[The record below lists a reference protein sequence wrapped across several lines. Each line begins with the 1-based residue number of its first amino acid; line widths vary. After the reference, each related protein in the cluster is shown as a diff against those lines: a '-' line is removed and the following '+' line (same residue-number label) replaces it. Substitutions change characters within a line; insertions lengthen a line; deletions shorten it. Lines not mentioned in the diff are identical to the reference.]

1 MVRKHNFREWV
12 TDNCF
17 IIFMILTFASFAYNV
32 PGIFRVFLWVFIVFA
47 NLRYC
52 RIKSMMDAL
61 IVAYVAGAFLSLTG
75 MIIRPYPFE
84 FFYKVF
90 VDSYIPIIFYFIGKH
105 SDNQLQTRF
114 YNRTLIAILF
124 VYIVGFY
131 YALTMPSWYVQKT
144 LEIANLHSSYTE
156 DTIMYARFGSFL
168 DSYHVG
174 NLGVFALCFV
184 FGLQRTDDKT
194 NRRLL
199 GYLGLGVVIV
209 AVLLS
214 QQRVAMFIGGA
225 LLVYYIFKGLKN
237 KAAILGILGVLLILL
252 LIIPRFFDDVILS
265 EVTNRFSD
273 DSRSSMVA
281 IRMHQWIEALTGSIE
296 PIFGNGIGSG
306 GHIAIEHGWHPS
318 IADGSYFKIW
328 LEGGIYST
336 VLFLIILIV
345 SLWRAFSNRNKNYV
359 EFPLL
364 LFCMFSLIGANIID
378 MPYIIA
384 PMWYA
389 IGRVNKID
397 RIKIVKYEYKM

>member
-144 LEIANLHSSYTE
+144 LEIVNLHSSYTE

-168 DSYHVG
+168 DSYHVA

-184 FGLQRTDDKT
+184 FGLQRTDDKKK
-194 NRRLL
+194 RRLL

-252 LIIPRFFDDVILS
+252 LILPRFFDDVILS
-265 EVTNRFSD
+265 EVTSRFSG

-281 IRMHQWIEALTGSIE
+281 IRMHQWIEG
-296 PIFGNGIGSG
+296 
-306 GHIAIEHGWHPS
+306 
-318 IADGSYFKIW
+318 K
-328 LEGGIYST
+328 
-336 VLFLIILIV
+336 
-345 SLWRAFSNRNKNYV
+345 
-359 EFPLL
+359 
-364 LFCMFSLIGANIID
+364 
-378 MPYIIA
+378 
-384 PMWYA
+384 
-389 IGRVNKID
+389 
-397 RIKIVKYEYKM
+397 